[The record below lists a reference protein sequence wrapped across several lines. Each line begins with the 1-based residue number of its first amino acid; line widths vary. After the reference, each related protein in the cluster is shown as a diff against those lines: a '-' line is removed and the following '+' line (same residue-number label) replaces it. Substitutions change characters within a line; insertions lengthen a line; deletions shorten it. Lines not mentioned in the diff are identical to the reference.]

1 MTAYPPI
8 NIVMDDPDAPPR
20 LRGKTLTIIV
30 MDDPENHRLRF
41 QMEVP
46 GDWTPTELE
55 YINQS
60 VEKVVTRLRAKFP
73 FIGERT
79 GTGIIEAPP
88 G

>member
-1 MTAYPPI
+1 MNPKYPPI
-8 NIVMDDPDAPPR
+8 EIVMDDPDAPPR
-20 LRGKTLTIIV
+20 LRGKKLTIII
-30 MDDPENHRLRF
+30 DPDNRRLRF
-41 QMEVP
+41 QMEIAN
-46 GDWTPTELE
+46 DWTPTELE

-73 FIGERT
+73 FIGNRT